1 MVKVSVKP
9 IHDPKA
15 RAVARA
21 VYDEL
26 MPRSVILFG
35 SRARGDFGPDSD
47 IDLLVITDSRL
58 SRTEYQA
65 SSRAA
70 YAKMG
75 ELYGRCRFGVDVLN
89 MTADEFRDK
98 RRARNHV
105 AGQAARDGIDMN
117 GDGVPPDD
125 QQPSNLPD
133 IRQRIANAER
143 NLNDMRILV
152 ENEGSSQEAV
162 GFTAQQAVE
171 NALKGWISALDEDY
185 RNIHDISELAA
196 IVRSRPEEDDT
207 DAAERLSW
215 LTEYAVRYRYEGAR
229 IEVEDRFELLQ
240 HVTETVLSII
250 ERIRTLS
257 AAEDRRPTGDE

>member
-1 MVKVSVKP
+1 MVTASPKQ

-58 SRTEYQA
+58 SRTEYRA
-65 SSRAA
+65 SSKAA
-70 YAKMG
+70 YAKMD
-75 ELYGRCRFGVDVLN
+75 ELYGRCRFGVDVLD

-143 NLNDMRILV
+143 ELRTSNILV
-152 ENEGSSQEAV
+152 EADSDQEPI
-162 GFTAQQAVE
+162 GFHAQQAVE

-196 IVRSRPEEDDT
+196 IVRARPEEDGT

-229 IEVEDRFELLQ
+229 VEVEDRFELLQ

-257 AAEDRRPTGDE
+257 AAEE